1 MASVLALLIQYK
13 YLILFPIAVIEGPF
27 TAIIVG
33 FLASSNVF
41 NIFLVY
47 FVVVLGDMV
56 GDSLYY
62 FLGRLSGSSIIKHGG
77 RLGITS
83 EKIEVAKQYFA
94 DYHHRTLIIS
104 KLAYGVG
111 ISGLVAAG
119 ILKISYKK
127 FIKTCLYIALIQS
140 AFLISIGFLFG
151 HAYLQIEKYLN
162 TYAKIVLIVALI
174 LVGYFAFSKIKS
186 KIKLKKK

>member
-1 MASVLALLIQYK
+1 MSSILLLLLKYK
-13 YLILFPIAVIEGPF
+13 YLILFPVAVLEGPF
-27 TAIIVG
+27 AAIIVG
-33 FLASSNVF
+33 FLSSSGIF

-47 FVVVLGDMV
+47 LVVVLGDMV

-62 FLGRLSGSSIIKHGG
+62 FLGRLSGSSIVKHGHHI
-77 RLGITS
+77 GITVLKL
-83 EKIEVAKQYFA
+83 ENAKKYFA
-94 DYHHRTLIIS
+94 DYHHRTLIVS
-104 KLAYGVG
+104 KLAYGIG

-119 ILKISYKK
+119 ILKISYRK

-151 HAYLQIEKYLN
+151 HAYLQIERYLN
-162 TYAKIVLIVALI
+162 IYAKIILIVVLI
-174 LVGYFAFSKIKS
+174 LVGYFIFTKIKN